1 MGGRR
6 IQSIQWP
13 GIWGIVVDTIPVT
26 VLIQTKNEALG
37 ILECLDTLRDF
48 GEVIVV
54 DSASTD
60 DTAQLASSWGARVI
74 NFEWNGRYP
83 QKKQWQL
90 QAIETKHEWVLMLD
104 ADEYPTEDLKREIRA
119 VISGTTDF
127 VAFDIPIAYYFSGR
141 ELRHG
146 HRVIKRSL
154 LLRGKNRFEDHDLLG
169 LPGMGEV
176 EAHYQPIAAGKAG
189 RLSSLLVHDD
199 RDPVRTWFERHNRYS
214 DWEAHI
220 RRDGSVR
227 EAVRESKSRQGRL
240 FDKVPFK
247 PFLFFGY
254 SYVFRKG
261 FLDGRAGLDYA
272 LALSFYYWMIDV
284 KYRELIRSK
293 DKSTVN
299 A

>member
-1 MGGRR
+1 MEK
-6 IQSIQWP
+6 
-13 GIWGIVVDTIPVT
+13 IPVT

-37 ILECLDTLRDF
+37 ILECLDTLREF

-60 DTAQLASSWGARVI
+60 ATVSLASAWGAKVI
-74 NFEWNGRYP
+74 NFEWNGQYP

-90 QAIETKHEWVLMLD
+90 QEIETKYEWVLMLD
-104 ADEYPTEDLKREIRA
+104 ADEYPTPELKQEILGT
-119 VISGTTDF
+119 ISGKTDY
-127 VAFDIPIAYYFSGR
+127 VAFDIPIAYFFSGR

-146 HRVIKRSL
+146 HTVIKRSL
-154 LLRGKNRFEDHDLLG
+154 LLRNQNRFEDHDLLN

-189 RLSSLLVHDD
+189 KLKSQLVHDD
-199 RDPVRTWFERHNRYS
+199 QDPVRTWFDRHNRYS

-220 RRDGSVR
+220 RMNDSVR
-227 EAVRESKSRQGRL
+227 SAVRESKSKQGRL
-240 FDKVPFK
+240 FDRIPFK

-254 SYVFRKG
+254 SYLFRRG

-284 KYRELIRSK
+284 KYRELARDEEKQNIN
-293 DKSTVN
+293 V
-299 A
+299 